1 MEIILL
7 EKIQNLGDLGELV
20 NVKNGYARNFLIP
33 QKKAVRA
40 TEDAKALVEDKRRQL
55 AEEESKRA
63 EAAKAR
69 ADLAVKEI
77 SVTRLCSAE
86 GKLYG
91 SVTPA
96 DIAETMTQAGSNIE
110 KSEVFLPEG
119 PIKNTG
125 DFEADVILH
134 PEVRF
139 AVKVHVAGEEGEAP
153 EGYID
158 DTPAEPVPAPATDE
172 AAAENTDEAVTEE
185 TTS

>member
-1 MEIILL
+1 MEVILL

-40 TEDAKALVEDKRRQL
+40 TENAKALVEDRRRQL
-55 AEEESKRA
+55 AEEEGKRF
-63 EAAKAR
+63 EAAQAR
-69 ADLAVKEI
+69 ADLAVKAV
-77 SVTRLCSAE
+77 SVTRLCSEE

-91 SVTPA
+91 SVSPA
-96 DIAETMTQAGSNIE
+96 DIAETMTEAGTRIE

-119 PIKNTG
+119 PIKHTG

-139 AVKVHVAGEEGEAP
+139 QVAVNVVGEHGEAP
-153 EGYID
+153 EAL
-158 DTPAEPVPAPATDE
+158 AEEMD
-172 AAAENTDEAVTEE
+172 EE
-185 TTS
+185 TGDSDLTESDSEY

>member
-20 NVKNGYARNFLIP
+20 NVKNGYARNYLIP

-40 TEDAKALVEDKRRQL
+40 TEDAKALVKERRRQL
-55 AEEESKRA
+55 AKEESKRV

-69 ADLAVKEI
+69 AELAVKEI
-77 SVTRLCSAE
+77 SLDRLCSEE

-96 DIAETMTQAGSNIE
+96 DIAEAITEAGTRIE
-110 KSEVFLPEG
+110 RSEVFLPDG
-119 PIKNTG
+119 PLKQTG
-125 DFEADVILH
+125 SYSAEVILH

-139 AVKVHVAGEEGEAP
+139 QVTVNVIGEESG
-153 EGYID
+153 
-158 DTPAEPVPAPATDE
+158 ATVE
-172 AAAENTDEAVTEE
+172 KEIE
-185 TTS
+185 

>member
-1 MEIILL
+1 MEVILL

-20 NVKNGYARNFLIP
+20 NVKNGYARNYLIP

-40 TEDAKALVEDKRRQL
+40 TDDAKALVEERRRAL
-55 AEEESKRA
+55 AEEESKRV

-69 ADLAVKEI
+69 AELAVKEI
-77 SVTRLCSAE
+77 AVTRLCSEE

-96 DIAETMTQAGSNIE
+96 DIADVMTEAGTRIE

-119 PIKNTG
+119 PLKQTG
-125 DFEADVILH
+125 EFEADVILH

-139 AVKVHVAGEEGEAP
+139 AVKVTVTGEEGEDPTGGEEADA
-153 EGYID
+153 EDSAEEAD
-158 DTPAEPVPAPATDE
+158 D
-172 AAAENTDEAVTEE
+172 
-185 TTS
+185 

>member
-7 EKIQNLGDLGELV
+7 EKIQNVGDLGELV
-20 NVKNGYARNFLIP
+20 NVKNGYARNYLIP

-40 TEDAKALVEDKRRQL
+40 TEDAKSLVEEKRRQL
-55 AEEESKRA
+55 AEEESKRV

-69 ADLAVKEI
+69 AELAVKEI
-77 SVTRLCSAE
+77 SVSRLCSEE

-96 DIAETMTQAGSNIE
+96 DIAETMTEAGTRIE

-119 PIKNTG
+119 PLKHTG

-139 AVKVHVAGEEGEAP
+139 SIKVNVAGEESEAP
-153 EGYID
+153 EGYVD
-158 DTPAEPVPAPATDE
+158 DTPAEPVPAPAEED
-172 AAAENTDEAVTEE
+172 AAATEE
-185 TTS
+185 D

>member
-40 TEDAKALVEDKRRQL
+40 TEDAKALVEDRRRQL
-55 AEEESKRA
+55 AEEEGKRV
-63 EAAKAR
+63 ESAKAR
-69 ADLAVKEI
+69 ADLAVKSV
-77 SVTRLCSAE
+77 SVTRLCSEE
-86 GKLYG
+86 GRLYG

-96 DIAETMTQAGSNIE
+96 DIAESITEAGTRIE

-119 PIKNTG
+119 PIKQTG
-125 DFEADVILH
+125 DFESEVILH

-139 AVKVHVAGEEGEAP
+139 KVTVQVLGEQG
-153 EGYID
+153 
-158 DTPAEPVPAPATDE
+158 AEPLAEIEPDAVESLQQDAT
-172 AAAENTDEAVTEE
+172 ENDN
-185 TTS
+185 

>member
-20 NVKNGYARNFLIP
+20 NVKNGYARNYLIP
-33 QKKAVRA
+33 QKKAMRA
-40 TEDAKALVEDKRRQL
+40 TEDAKTQVEERRRQL
-55 AEEESKRA
+55 AEEESKRVEVA
-63 EAAKAR
+63 RAR

-77 SVTRLCSAE
+77 SVSRLCSEE

-96 DIAETMTQAGSNIE
+96 DIADSVTEAGTRIE

-125 DFEADVILH
+125 DFTADIILH

-139 AVKVHVAGEEGEAP
+139 QVAVNVVGEEGAAPDLDPEA
-153 EGYID
+153 ESDVASEAD
-158 DTPAEPVPAPATDE
+158 D
-172 AAAENTDEAVTEE
+172 
-185 TTS
+185 